1 MPAVGVQYSTT
12 GKVQLRGQRMSPM
25 VTPQVINCP
34 ILSSPVFMSC
44 DLFVILPQR
53 LAYMYKKC
61 RLCQYQLCLL
71 VLKEEMQC
79 LCMGGL
85 PGPFHPLLQVLLP
98 KTPAWGFR
106 GGEISFF
113 CENHFILKAN
123 IRPADR
129 DQSTWGEYFLQGA
142 EVQDKVIS
150 SSFQCTV
157 YWEVWTE
164 FHCC

>member
-1 MPAVGVQYSTT
+1 
-12 GKVQLRGQRMSPM
+12 M
-25 VTPQVINCP
+25 VRECP
-34 ILSSPVFMSC
+34 RWSHHRLLIAPYC
-44 DLFVILPQR
+44 HLP
-53 LAYMYKKC
+53 
-61 RLCQYQLCLL
+61 
-71 VLKEEMQC
+71 C
-79 LCMGGL
+79 LCRVIYLLSYPDDL
-85 PGPFHPLLQVLLP
+85 PICTQNVGCASTSFASWSGRKECNVCVWAVSQAHSIHSCKCSCPKPPLGASGVGKLV
-98 KTPAWGFR
+98 
-106 GGEISFF
+106 FF
-113 CENHFILKAN
+113 CENHLILKAN